1 MGIRVRGRVCVR
13 WKERAEEHGKEV
25 SYLDVTCFAL
35 RTYRLAPSSM
45 GSHLSMVWCIWMTYR
60 ILFHLSG
67 LGCRVER
74 CETEHI
80 RQVHDFSFSN
90 GRHQIFIRRR
100 IKLTLIGL
108 STSPV

>member
-1 MGIRVRGRVCVR
+1 MGRKSRIRMLPALHCVTIVWR
-13 WKERAEEHGKEV
+13 HLV
-25 SYLDVTCFAL
+25 Q
-35 RTYRLAPSSM
+35 